1 VGLQKPGRASRGEA
15 VLVDQPTEPVAALS
29 AVRLRAGNEADDC
42 SAVGRSELERS
53 VWAVAV
59 VVPDVGV

>member
-1 VGLQKPGRASRGEA
+1 MPARRLR
-15 VLVDQPTEPVAALS
+15 VLLNGVERIQ
-29 AVRLRAGNEADDC
+29 LRAGNEADDC

-59 VVPDVGV
+59 VVRDVGA